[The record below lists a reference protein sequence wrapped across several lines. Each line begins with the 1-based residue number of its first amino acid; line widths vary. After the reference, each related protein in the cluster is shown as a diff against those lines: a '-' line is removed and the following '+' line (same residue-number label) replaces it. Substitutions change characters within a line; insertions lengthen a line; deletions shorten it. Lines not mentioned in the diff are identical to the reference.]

1 MQNGS
6 LTGIGSPPMLLGQI
20 VTMFAGV
27 VGVIG
32 VIGKSNRRIDIRALG
47 DVCERNPPLCGIF
60 MEN

>member
-1 MQNGS
+1 
-6 LTGIGSPPMLLGQI
+6 MLLGQI